1 MVNDH
6 IMFHLKINELGA
18 ALNILEAYKRLST
31 PCKNA
36 SRRGKKSSILSF
48 FHLFHS
54 SLYYVYGTL
63 KRII

>member
-36 SRRGKKSSILSF
+36 SRRGKENLLFCPSSIFSIPLSIM
-48 FHLFHS
+48 
-54 SLYYVYGTL
+54 YMYG
-63 KRII
+63 